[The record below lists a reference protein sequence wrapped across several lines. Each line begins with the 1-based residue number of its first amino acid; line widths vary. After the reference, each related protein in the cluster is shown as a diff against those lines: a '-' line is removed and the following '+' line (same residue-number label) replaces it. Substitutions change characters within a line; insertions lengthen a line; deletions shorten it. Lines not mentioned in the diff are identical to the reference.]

1 MNILIIGNGGRE
13 HALAWKVANSNLVNK
28 VFVAP
33 GNAGTDLEASLEN
46 IDLST
51 EIPKLVEFAK
61 QHDIGLTIV
70 GPETLLVEGIVDIF
84 QTAGLRIFG
93 PTKAAAQ
100 LEGSKIFAKNFLTRH
115 RIPTGFYQHFTEISP
130 AIAYVKQQGTPLVI
144 KANGLAAGKGVIVA
158 FTQAEAESAIKYMLT
173 KHSFGKANN
182 SILIEEYLRGE
193 EVSFMVMVDGNNILP
208 MATSQDYKRVG
219 ENNTGPNT
227 GGMGAY
233 SPVPAITDQL
243 YQIILNQVIYP
254 TIQGMASEDNLY
266 TGFLYAG
273 LIITPD
279 GQPKVLEFN
288 CRLGDPETQTIML
301 RMRSDLVA
309 HCLAAI
315 KGKLNQEKA
324 IWTKKSALSIVLASG
339 GYPHHYRIGDEIYG
353 LHNIQNNQEQK
364 IFHAGTSLTKGK
376 IITQSGRVLCVTALG
391 STLEEAKVNAY
402 RIADLISWPDSFYR
416 RDIGTR
422 FKT

>member
-173 KHSFGKANN
+173 KHSF
-182 SILIEEYLRGE
+182 
-193 EVSFMVMVDGNNILP
+193 
-208 MATSQDYKRVG
+208 
-219 ENNTGPNT
+219 
-227 GGMGAY
+227 
-233 SPVPAITDQL
+233 
-243 YQIILNQVIYP
+243 
-254 TIQGMASEDNLY
+254 
-266 TGFLYAG
+266 
-273 LIITPD
+273 
-279 GQPKVLEFN
+279 
-288 CRLGDPETQTIML
+288 
-301 RMRSDLVA
+301 
-309 HCLAAI
+309 
-315 KGKLNQEKA
+315 
-324 IWTKKSALSIVLASG
+324 
-339 GYPHHYRIGDEIYG
+339 
-353 LHNIQNNQEQK
+353 
-364 IFHAGTSLTKGK
+364 
-376 IITQSGRVLCVTALG
+376 
-391 STLEEAKVNAY
+391 
-402 RIADLISWPDSFYR
+402 
-416 RDIGTR
+416 
-422 FKT
+422 